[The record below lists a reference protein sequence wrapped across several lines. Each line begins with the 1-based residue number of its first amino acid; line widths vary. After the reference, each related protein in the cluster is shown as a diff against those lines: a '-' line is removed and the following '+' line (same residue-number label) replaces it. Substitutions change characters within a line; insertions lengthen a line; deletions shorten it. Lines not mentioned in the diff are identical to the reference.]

1 MPEAAELVRPLFDAV
16 NARDHAALEA
26 LCEEQV
32 EIVLLP
38 VETGGRRDSYA
49 GHAGLLEFLR
59 DVEAVWEELLL
70 SPADVQH
77 RGDVA
82 LVSGRVHARSREL
95 GLRDLPVAW
104 VLRVRDGRIASAR
117 VFAAVEEAI
126 EAAGA
131 EGTASGAS
139 A

>member
-1 MPEAAELVRPLFDAV
+1 MREAAELVRPLFEAV
-16 NARDHAALEA
+16 NARDEAALEA

-38 VETGGRRDSYA
+38 VEIGGRRDPYA
-49 GHAGLLEFLR
+49 GHRGLREFLR
-59 DVEAVWEELLL
+59 DVEADWEQLLL
-70 SPADVQH
+70 TPGEVQH

-95 GLRDLPVAW
+95 GLRDLPAAW
-104 VLRVRDGRIASAR
+104 MFRVREGRIASAR
-117 VFAAVEEAI
+117 VFAALEDAI

-131 EGTASGAS
+131 EGPAGGGS